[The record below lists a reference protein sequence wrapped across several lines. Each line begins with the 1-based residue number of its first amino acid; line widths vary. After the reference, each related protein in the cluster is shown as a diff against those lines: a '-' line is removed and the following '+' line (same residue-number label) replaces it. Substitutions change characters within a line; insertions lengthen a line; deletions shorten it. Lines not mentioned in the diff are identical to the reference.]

1 MATRR
6 RTANWIQPPG
16 EEKKK
21 QSAGEKGGHGAKEV
35 MVGSA
40 DIILLFVTAKCRRGA
55 TRRALWVIPLVQC
68 GLSCSHS
75 LSRGSKHR
83 PAQMQTNFL
92 LWVSL
97 N

>member
-40 DIILLFVTAKCRRGA
+40 DIILLLVTAKWRRGA

-75 LSRGSKHR
+75 LSSAGEVNTDLPRCRLIFSCGCR
-83 PAQMQTNFL
+83 
-92 LWVSL
+92 
-97 N
+97 